1 MHEQKL
7 TLFLV
12 SIEDKKAEKVV
23 IDHSLQAF
31 YDTIHCFNDTID
43 IVMRKIGGKYFDV
56 ICDDDGLAK
65 DPHHCSAVD
74 KEGEPMLVGS
84 FLVANHDSAGDTRSL
99 TDEEIAVIQK
109 SVQVVCTRNLP
120 QPHPI
125 IVGMEY

>member
-23 IDHSLQAF
+23 IDHSLQSF
-31 YDTIHCFNDTID
+31 YDTIHCVNDTID
-43 IVMRKIGGKYFDV
+43 IVSRQIGGKYFDI

-65 DPHHCSAVD
+65 DPHHCSALD
-74 KEGEPMLVGS
+74 KKGNPMLVGS

-99 TDEEIAVIQK
+99 TDEDIALIRK
-109 SVQVVCTRNLP
+109 SVQIVCTRNLP
-120 QPHPI
+120 IPHPI
-125 IVGMEY
+125 IKGMEY

>member
-84 FLVANHDSAGDTRSL
+84 FLVANHDAAGDTRSL
-99 TDEEIAVIQK
+99 TDEDIAGIQK
-109 SVQVVCTRNLP
+109 SVQLVCTRNLP
-120 QPHPI
+120 TPHPI

>member
-23 IDHSLQAF
+23 IDHTLQAF
-31 YDTIHCFNDTID
+31 YDTIHCVYDTVD
-43 IVMRKIGGKYFDV
+43 IVSRKIGGKYFDV
-56 ICDDDGLAK
+56 ICDDDGLARE
-65 DPHHCSAVD
+65 PHHCSAVD
-74 KEGEPMLVGS
+74 KEGNPMLVGS
-84 FLVANHDSAGDTRSL
+84 FLVANHDEAGETRSL
-99 TDEEIAVIQK
+99 SDEDIAVIQK

-120 QPHPI
+120 SPHPI

>member
-1 MHEQKL
+1 MHENKL

-43 IVMRKIGGKYFDV
+43 IVSRKIGEKYFDV

-74 KEGEPMLVGS
+74 KNGEPMLVGS
-84 FLVANHDSAGDTRSL
+84 FLVANHDSAWDTRSL
-99 TDEEIAVIQK
+99 TDEDIALIRK
-109 SVQVVCTRNLP
+109 SVQVVRTRNLP
-120 QPHPI
+120 IPHPI

>member
-84 FLVANHDSAGDTRSL
+84 FLVANHDAAGDTRSL
-99 TDEEIAVIQK
+99 TDEDIAVIQK
-109 SVQVVCTRNLP
+109 SVQLVCTRNLP
-120 QPHPI
+120 TPHPI

>member
-99 TDEEIAVIQK
+99 TDEDIAVIQK

>member
-1 MHEQKL
+1 MHEPKL

-12 SIEDKKAEKVV
+12 SIEDKKAEKVE

-43 IVMRKIGGKYFDV
+43 IVSRKIGGKYFDV
-56 ICDDDGLAK
+56 ICDDDGLARE
-65 DPHHCSAVD
+65 PHHCSAVD
-74 KEGEPMLVGS
+74 NEGEPMLVGS
-84 FLVANHDSAGDTRSL
+84 FLVANHDEAGDTRSL
-99 TDEEIAVIQK
+99 TDEDIAVIQK

-120 QPHPI
+120 IPHPI

>member
-12 SIEDKKAEKVV
+12 SIEEKKAEKVV

-84 FLVANHDSAGDTRSL
+84 FLVANHDSAGETRSL
-99 TDEEIAVIQK
+99 TDEDIAVIQK
-109 SVQVVCTRNLP
+109 SVQLVCTRNLP

>member
-1 MHEQKL
+1 MHEPKL

-12 SIEDKKAEKVV
+12 SIEDKKAEKVE

-43 IVMRKIGGKYFDV
+43 IVRRKIGGKYFDV
-56 ICDDDGLAK
+56 ICDDDGLARE
-65 DPHHCSAVD
+65 PHHCSAVD

-84 FLVANHDSAGDTRSL
+84 FLVANHDEAGETRSL
-99 TDEEIAVIQK
+99 TDEDIAVIQK
-109 SVQVVCTRNLP
+109 SVQLVCTRNLP
-120 QPHPI
+120 SPHPI